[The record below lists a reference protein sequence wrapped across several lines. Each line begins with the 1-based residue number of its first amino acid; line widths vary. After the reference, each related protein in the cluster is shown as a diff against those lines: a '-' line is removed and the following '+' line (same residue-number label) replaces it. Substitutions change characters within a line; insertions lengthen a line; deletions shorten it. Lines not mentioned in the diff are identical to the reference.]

1 MNRTWLVTVAAVGLI
16 AVTAVT
22 VLVAT
27 GQVAGARAQVPWTDP
42 DVPDA
47 ADVLA
52 QAPPPAPGP
61 APAAPDLRRRLNLTD
76 EQARRVEQIM
86 TTYRTQAERLRIDL
100 ARARLDARETLLAG
114 TPDRA
119 RLETIARR
127 IGDLQGQLARA
138 RFNMLAELKGVLSP
152 EQWSRLRV
160 LEGPRG
166 RFRRTR

>member
-1 MNRTWLVTVAAVGLI
+1 MKHTVLWTLTAAGLI
-16 AVTAVT
+16 VVTAIT

-27 GQVAGARAQVPWTDP
+27 GQVAGARAQAPATDADAP
-42 DVPDA
+42 DDA
-47 ADVLA
+47 DLLA
-52 QAPPPAPGP
+52 QAPGP

-86 TTYRTQAERLRIDL
+86 GTYRTQTERLRIDL
-100 ARARLDARETLLAG
+100 ARARLDAREVLLAA

-127 IGDLQGQLARA
+127 IGDLQGRLTRA
-138 RFNMLAELKGVLSP
+138 RFEMLVELKAVLSP
-152 EQWSRLRV
+152 EQWSRLRL

-166 RFRRTR
+166 RFRGRMR